1 MAKKTW
7 QEKLHNG
14 HKPEVGIM
22 NRRVGGVEAGGK
34 MLIPTPMQVDEYI
47 RTIPTGVARSREEMA
62 SELAKGAGADITCPM
77 CTGIFLR
84 IASEAAYEELAAGKA
99 TDEVTPFW
107 RMIPPKAPIRQKLTF
122 GTELI
127 DRLRREEGLP
137 V

>member
-1 MAKKTW
+1 
-7 QEKLHNG
+7 
-14 HKPEVGIM
+14 M

-34 MLIPTPMQVDEYI
+34 MLIPTPMQVNDYI
-47 RTIPTGVARSREEMA
+47 RTIPSGVDRSREEMGA
-62 SELAKGAGADITCPM
+62 DLAKAAGADVTCPM

-84 IASEAAYEELAAGKA
+84 IASEAAYEEIAGGKS

-107 RMIPPKAPIRQKLTF
+107 RIIPPKAPIRKKLTF
-122 GTELI
+122 GTDLI